1 MKKKL
6 LLAVLTL
13 SMAVALC
20 ACTGNANGT
29 ENSEKESS
37 QDSQGNTSDDSEK
50 NSENENDGKVLYKIT
65 VVDENNNPIPNAMVQ
80 MCKDSCLPGSTGENG
95 VAEFKLPEDTYKVS
109 FMSMPEGYTYSTEK
123 TEFYF
128 EDGKTELTIVLKAA
142 Q

>member
-1 MKKKL
+1 MKKKI

-13 SMAVALC
+13 SMAISLC
-20 ACTGNANGT
+20 ACGGNTGNTG
-29 ENSEKESS
+29 NSENNTS
-37 QDSQGNTSDDSEK
+37 QDSQPNITDESNK
-50 NSENENDGKVLYKIT
+50 NSEVVDDGKTLYKIT

-95 VAEFKLPEDTYKVS
+95 VAEFRLPEDTYKVS

-128 EDGKTELTIVLKAA
+128 EDGKTELTIVLKTA